1 MLQHDLIHTIN
12 YLDTQQ
18 ARPLNP
24 THFVIKQNAITLT
37 GKDQIIVTGWKR
49 EPLLYRNNGSCILQ

>member
-24 THFVIKQNAITLT
+24 PHFVIKENAIALT

-49 EPLLYRNNGSCILQ
+49 EPLALQ